1 MNKKCYFIDWLSV
14 YCLQTCDFTQVVH
27 PLFTD
32 YKFELQK
39 FHSRQFSHI
48 WYVYDS
54 CSNKIFE
61 IESQPCSDIMN
72 KLACIIKVSNETLY
86 TYDAVS
92 LLLEFMKA
100 YGFVYKSLSRI
111 DICCDLIR
119 FDNQCTPQRLINR
132 FLSTEWRHLHAK
144 SYTLVGNNGNH
155 LDHEYIRW
163 GSRSSGLCVYM
174 YNKSKE
180 MRDKSPKK
188 WIQDCWATNGLDYTK
203 NDIWRIEFSI
213 KGDAQYLTD
222 RSEIVLE
229 KFGDNIISKRSG
241 EVIFRL
247 SADYFL
253 QREFVRETFLT
264 YAKKYFVFVV
274 SATDKNVT
282 RMTKVQLFD
291 NDKSITLLP
300 ARRESQTLFT
310 LSDRMAV
317 KRLFTIITKSNNQ
330 EAKDNAICGLKAL
343 LCQYESTNYRTDLL
357 RYYYKL
363 RKEAFAQDAT
373 GESYNKLRKE
383 IRDEFIRYGL
393 FTMSE
398 LMDMLAAVD

>member
-1 MNKKCYFIDWLSV
+1 MSKKCFFIDWLSV
-14 YCLQTCDFTQVVH
+14 YCHSTYDFTQVTH
-27 PLFTD
+27 PLFLD
-32 YKFELQK
+32 YIFELQK

-48 WYVYDS
+48 WYVLDAS
-54 CSNKIFE
+54 KQKIFE
-61 IESQPCSDIMN
+61 IESMPCSEIMHSR
-72 KLACIIKVSNETLY
+72 ACIIKVANETLY
-86 TYDAVS
+86 TYDAVN

-144 SYTLVGNNGNH
+144 TYTLVGNNGNH

-188 WIQDCWATNGLDYTK
+188 WITDSWAVNGLDYTK
-203 NDIWRIEFSI
+203 SDIWRIEFSI

-222 RSEIVLE
+222 RSEVVVE
-229 KFGDNIISKRSG
+229 RFGDNLISKRSG

-247 SADYFL
+247 HADYFL

-274 SATDKNVT
+274 SATDSNIT
-282 RMTKVQLFD
+282 RMTKVKLFD
-291 NDKSITLLP
+291 EDKSVTLLP
-300 ARRESQTLFT
+300 AARISQSLFT

-317 KRLFTIITKSNNQ
+317 KRLFTIITSSSNT
-330 EAKDNAICGLKAL
+330 EAKNNAICGLKAL
-343 LCQYESTNYRTDLL
+343 LCQYENTQYRTELI
-357 RYYYKL
+357 RYYHKL
-363 RKEAFAQDAT
+363 RKEVMPEDAS

-383 IRDEFIRYGL
+383 LQKEFIDAGL

-398 LMDMLAAVD
+398 LMNALADA

>member
-1 MNKKCYFIDWLSV
+1 MPCSEIM
-14 YCLQTCDFTQVVH
+14 
-27 PLFTD
+27 
-32 YKFELQK
+32 
-39 FHSRQFSHI
+39 HSR
-48 WYVYDS
+48 
-54 CSNKIFE
+54 
-61 IESQPCSDIMN
+61 
-72 KLACIIKVSNETLY
+72 ACIIKVANETLY
-86 TYDAVS
+86 TYDAVN

-111 DICCDLIR
+111 DICCDLIK

-144 SYTLVGNNGNH
+144 TYTLVGNNGNH

-188 WIQDCWATNGLDYTK
+188 WITDSWAVNGLDYTK
-203 NDIWRIEFSI
+203 HDIWRIEFSI

-222 RSEIVLE
+222 RSEVVLE
-229 KFGDNIISKRSG
+229 RFGDNLISKRSG

-274 SATDKNVT
+274 SATDSNIT
-282 RMTKVQLFD
+282 RMTRVKLFND
-291 NDKSITLLP
+291 DKSVTLLP
-300 ARRESQTLFT
+300 AKRVSQTLFT

-317 KRLFTIITKSNNQ
+317 KRLFTIITKSANQ

-343 LCQYESTNYRTDLL
+343 LCQYENTQYRTELI
-357 RYYYKL
+357 RYYHKL
-363 RKEAFAQDAT
+363 RKEVMPEDAS
-373 GESYNKLRKE
+373 GESYNKLRRELQKE
-383 IRDEFIRYGL
+383 FVNAGL

-398 LMDMLAAVD
+398 LMNALADS